1 MDMIRLRLY
10 TAAACFTMLHAARAQ
25 DLYFPPAVPGS
36 AWETMDPATLGWCP
50 ERIDSLYG
58 FLEAKN
64 TKAFL
69 VLKGGRIV
77 LEHYFGTFTQDS
89 LWYWASAGK
98 TLKSTLTGMAQ
109 EDGFLDIEAP
119 TSNYLGAG
127 WTSATPAQEQLIT
140 VRHQLSMTTGLD
152 DGVPD
157 SDCTDPACLLYLA
170 DAGTRWAYHNAPYT
184 LLSEV
189 IANATGQPFSLYF
202 NQRLRDPIGMD
213 GFWFPF
219 GELQLYY
226 STARS
231 MARFGL
237 LALNH
242 MVWDGDTLLHDTAFF
257 QAATTPSQDLNHAYG
272 YLWWLN
278 GQNGFMLPQ
287 SQIVFPGTL
296 MPDAPADMFCGL
308 GKNNQLLNV
317 VPSEE
322 LVLVRLGNDPDPD
335 PNTPSVSIILD
346 NEIWQY
352 MNVLDCGTGIGET
365 EARNGLT
372 LAPNPCT
379 DQLRIGLPG
388 GAEGW
393 SIAVRD
399 ALGRPVAASESHG
412 SLNTSGLAPGAYW
425 ISATSGQ
432 RVLTG
437 RFMKER

>member
-1 MDMIRLRLY
+1 MCMMRLRTL
-10 TAAACFTMLHAARAQ
+10 AVAACSTLLIPVRAQ
-25 DLYFPPAVPGS
+25 DIYFPPAVPGS
-36 AWETMDPATLGWCP
+36 AWETLDPTTLGWCP
-50 ERIDSLYG
+50 ERIDSLYD

-69 VLKGGRIV
+69 VLKSGRIV
-77 LEHYFGTFTQDS
+77 LEHYFGTFNQDS

-119 TSNYLGAG
+119 TSNYLGTG
-127 WTSATPAQEQLIT
+127 WTSATSAQEQLIH

-157 SDCTDPACLLYLA
+157 SDCTDPACLVYLA

-184 LLSEV
+184 LLSDV
-189 IANATGQPFSLYF
+189 IANATGQPFSIYF

-213 GFWFPF
+213 GFWFQL

-257 QAATTPSQDLNHAYG
+257 HAATTPSQDLNPAYG

-287 SQIVFPGTL
+287 SQIVFTGSL

-317 VPSEE
+317 VPSED
-322 LVLVRLGNDPDPD
+322 LVLVRVGNDPDPD

-352 MNVLDCGTGIGET
+352 MNVLDCGTGIGEN
-365 EARNGLT
+365 EATGGLA

-379 DQLRIGLPG
+379 DRLRMNLPG
-388 GAEGW
+388 GAAGW
-393 SIAVRD
+393 TVTVRD
-399 ALGRPVAASESHG
+399 AMGRPMTLAESNG
-412 SLNTSGLAPGAYW
+412 TMNTSALASGAYGVTA
-425 ISATSGQ
+425 IHGQ

-437 RFMKER
+437 RFIKQR